1 MQRRK
6 FLKLL
11 GVTGGLASAAGTGV
25 TKAAAA
31 SAGTRVARNENAVGV
46 LHDSTLCIGCRR
58 CEEACAVV
66 NDRPG
71 PEKPYDSPAVFEKKR
86 RPTVDSYTVV
96 NRYPAPPEKIGGKP
110 VFRKTQCNHCQEP
123 ACASACFV
131 KAFTKTPEGPV
142 VYDPSLCVGC
152 RYCMIACPF
161 TIPSYDYDKVLNP
174 LVHKCTLCAPR
185 LAEGKLPG
193 CVDVCPTGAL
203 LFGKREELLD
213 VARTRIK
220 ESPGKYVHHIYGE
233 KEAGGT
239 NWLYLSPV
247 PHAELGQPVVDGTP
261 VPELTS
267 GALGSVPMIA
277 GLWPV
282 LLTGAW
288 AISRRREKVSG
299 EETEEAVAAAVGAAE
314 AKSAE
319 ALQKALDK
327 AAKERDAALATLEKE
342 QGSALA
348 AADAAKEEAIAE
360 AVEAALAKAAKAAPK
375 SAAAKKATGKKPAVT
390 KTGKSGEGDS

>member
-1 MQRRK
+1 MHRRN

-11 GVTGGLASAAGTGV
+11 GITGGVAAASGTGIHKASAAS
-25 TKAAAA
+25 AA
-31 SAGTRVARNENAVGV
+31 SVKRNPDAVGV

-66 NDRPG
+66 NNRPG
-71 PEKPYDSPAVFEKKR
+71 PEKPYDNRAVLDTKR
-86 RPTVDSYTVV
+86 RPSVDSYTVV
-96 NRYPAPPEKIGGKP
+96 NKYPGQGARP

-185 LAEGKLPG
+185 LAEGKQPG
-193 CVDVCPTGAL
+193 CVEVCPTGAL

-213 VARTRIK
+213 IARKRIADA
-220 ESPGKYVHHIYGE
+220 PGKYVKHIYGE
-233 KEAGGT
+233 KEVGGT

-247 PHAELGQPVVDGTP
+247 PHEELGQPVLDATS

-288 AISRRREKVSG
+288 AITRRKEKVS
-299 EETEEAVAAAVGAAE
+299 EEERESAV
-314 AKSAE
+314 S
-319 ALQKALDK
+319 
-327 AAKERDAALATLEKE
+327 
-342 QGSALA
+342 
-348 AADAAKEEAIAE
+348 
-360 AVEAALAKAAKAAPK
+360 AALAKASAANAEELRKALEKAAKDKENALAKAEKDKEAAVAAALAEAKAACE
-375 SAAAKKATGKKPAVT
+375 AAADNAGGTDAAGQEQAADAANAGT
-390 KTGKSGEGDS
+390 KDGGES